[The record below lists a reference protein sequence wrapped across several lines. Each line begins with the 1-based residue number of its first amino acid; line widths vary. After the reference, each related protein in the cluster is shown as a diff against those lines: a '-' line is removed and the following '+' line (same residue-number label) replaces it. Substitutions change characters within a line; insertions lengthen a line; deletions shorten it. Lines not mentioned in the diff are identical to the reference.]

1 MELVAGVMGRLLPK
15 LGELLKKEYG
25 LQKGVREKIKSLSLE
40 LEVVHAVLRKIGDVP
55 LDQLDELVSLWVR
68 DVREASYDMEDI
80 VDTFLVRVDDHEP
93 IDPNIMLRHLRKKMG
108 GLFKKIK
115 ARRKI
120 SSLIQDMIKKL
131 EEVAARRGRY
141 TLDSIVAKPVAAK
154 TIDPRILNLYKR
166 ATELVGIDGPRD
178 ELINMLSFGA
188 NVDVPGK
195 NMKVVSVVGFGGLG
209 KTTLAKAVYDQ
220 LKPHFEHTAFVPVGQ
235 NPDVKKV
242 FRDILIG
249 LDKEKYTNSDL
260 MVLDEKQLMDELNEF
275 VEEKRYF
282 IVIDDIWDKTTWNLI
297 RGALQDSNC
306 GSRIIVTT
314 RISEVATH
322 AGEAYKKQPLSSD
335 NSEKLLYARLVDG
348 EGKYFDSP
356 SAEACDKIL
365 KKCGG
370 VPLAIITIASL
381 LASKPGVDWSEVY
394 NTIGFGHGGN
404 DDVDNT
410 RKILSFS
417 YYDLP
422 SHLKACLLY
431 LSVFLEDQVI
441 EKNSLI
447 RMWIAEG
454 FINEEQAAGIELY
467 ELGERCFNELINRSM
482 IQPVETDD
490 EGHVYGCRVHD
501 MVFDLIRS
509 VSSQEK
515 FVTVLDGDER
525 QKLPGTIARR
535 LALQHI
541 KEHNGGELA
550 NIAVGKLRSFIA
562 SQCNLGSSYPRI
574 IPVSLRVLQMVYCKE
589 GMLDYLG
596 SLHHLRYL
604 QLSYMGINE
613 LPREVRYLRFLQTM
627 DILNCANI
635 KELPEDV
642 GLLTQLVC
650 LRLAWEIRVPV
661 GLIGKLTAL
670 QELWMGPVA
679 AANDDDDD
687 AAVRIQFVKELGK
700 LRELR
705 ILDTYIDVK
714 SESNERAL
722 LESLGNLHNIRSLDI
737 GGSSVYNEH
746 GTRHEGL
753 LSCRHVQYLRLK
765 CFMFSEL
772 AACIESS
779 FAPNLSY
786 LEVEV
791 LVVKEQDMETLARLP
806 ELCCL
811 KLHSHDE
818 TKLVSIKIRTEGAA
832 YFRKLRILQIFGST
846 IWFDLYT
853 GGRCN
858 SSSAASA
865 IMPSLESLEFQVGV
879 RFLKD
884 EALLLSFD
892 RLLGF
897 EKLGRTS
904 LQKVTAYVHCG
915 GARISEVEKVEAAL
929 ERTAA
934 VHPKP
939 PTLQMIRLAQDDM
952 LSDDQEGKA
961 NPPSGN
967 KHCTKCGS
975 DYHVAK
981 DCRVPKHLIL
991 HYQRSLKEAKSST
1004 QPKYEAHLNHT
1015 LLRLHR
1021 RFEV

>member
-1 MELVAGVMGRLLPK
+1 MELVAGAMGSLLPK
-15 LGELLKKEYG
+15 LGELLKEEYG
-25 LQKGVREKIKSLSLE
+25 LQKGVREKIKSLSRE
-40 LEVVHAVLRKIGDVP
+40 LQVVHAVLREIGDVP
-55 LDQLDELVSLWVR
+55 SEQLDELVSLWVH

-80 VDTFLVRVDDHEP
+80 VDTFLVSVDDHEP
-93 IDPNIMLRHLRKKMG
+93 IDPNMLRRLRKKMG

-120 SSLIQDMIKKL
+120 SNLIQDISKKL
-131 EEVAARRGRY
+131 EEVAARRSRY
-141 TLDSIVAKPVAAK
+141 TLDSIIVAKPVAAN

-195 NMKVVSVVGFGGLG
+195 NMKVVSIVGFGGLG

-249 LDKEKYTNSDL
+249 LDKDKYTNSDL

-282 IVIDDIWDKTTWNLI
+282 IVIDDIWNKTTWNLI
-297 RGALQDSNC
+297 RSALQDSNC
-306 GSRIIVTT
+306 GSRVVVTT

-322 AGEAYKKQPLSSD
+322 AGEAYKMQPLSCD
-335 NSEKLLYARLVDG
+335 NSEKLLYARLADG

-356 SAEACDKIL
+356 SAEACEIFL

-394 NTIGFGHGGN
+394 NSIGFGHGGN
-404 DDVDNT
+404 DDVHNT

-431 LSVFLEDQVI
+431 LSIFLEDQVI

-454 FINEEQAAGIELY
+454 FINEEQAGIELY

-490 EGHVYGCRVHD
+490 EGHVYGCHVHD
-501 MVFDLIRS
+501 MVFDLFRS
-509 VSSQEK
+509 LSSQEN

-574 IPVSLRVLQMVYCKE
+574 IPVFLRVLQMVYCRE
-589 GMLDYLG
+589 GTMLDYLG
-596 SLHHLRYL
+596 SLLHLRYL

-613 LPREVRYLRFLQTM
+613 LPKEVRYLRFLQTL
-627 DILNCANI
+627 DLRNCADI
-635 KELPEDV
+635 KELPDDV

-650 LRLAWEIRVPV
+650 LRLAWDTRVPV

-670 QELWMGPVA
+670 QELWMGPA
-679 AANDDDDD
+679 AAAAPDDDDD
-687 AAVRIQFVKELGK
+687 VAAVTMQFVKELGK

-714 SESNERAL
+714 SESTERTL

-737 GGSSVYNEH
+737 GGSSVDNGRE
-746 GTRHEGL
+746 TRHAGL
-753 LSCRHVQYLRLK
+753 FSCRHVQYLRFK

-772 AACIESS
+772 TSCIELSL
-779 FAPNLSY
+779 APNLSY

-791 LVVKEQDMETLARLP
+791 LVVKEQDMDALARLP

-818 TKLVSIKIRTEGAA
+818 TKLASIKIRTEGAA

-858 SSSAASA
+858 TSSAAYA
-865 IMPSLESLEFQVGV
+865 IMPSIESFQVGV
-879 RFLKD
+879 RLLKD

-892 RLLGF
+892 MLLGF

-915 GARISEVEKVEAAL
+915 GARISEVDKVEAAL

-939 PTLQMIRLAQDDM
+939 LALQMIRLAQDDI
-952 LSDDQEGKA
+952 LSDNHEGKA
-961 NPPSGN
+961 NPPRGN

-981 DCRVPKHLIL
+981 DCRVPKRPIL
-991 HYQRSLKEAKSST
+991 RYQRTLKEAKSSAQKKNMKLT
-1004 QPKYEAHLNHT
+1004 
-1015 LLRLHR
+1015 
-1021 RFEV
+1021 

>member
-1 MELVAGVMGRLLPK
+1 MELVAGAMGSLLPK
-15 LGELLKKEYG
+15 LGELLKEEYG
-25 LQKGVREKIKSLSLE
+25 LQKGVREKIKSLSRE
-40 LEVVHAVLRKIGDVP
+40 LQVVHAVLRKIGDVP
-55 LDQLDELVSLWVR
+55 SEQLDELVSLWVH

-80 VDTFLVRVDDHEP
+80 VDTFLVSVDDHEP
-93 IDPNIMLRHLRKKMG
+93 IDPNMLRRLRKKMG

-120 SSLIQDMIKKL
+120 SNLIQDISKKL
-131 EEVAARRGRY
+131 EEVAARRSRY
-141 TLDSIVAKPVAAK
+141 TLDSIIVAKPVAAN

-188 NVDVPGK
+188 NVDVP
-195 NMKVVSVVGFGGLG
+195 
-209 KTTLAKAVYDQ
+209 
-220 LKPHFEHTAFVPVGQ
+220 VGQ

-249 LDKEKYTNSDL
+249 LDKDKYTNSDL

-282 IVIDDIWDKTTWNLI
+282 IVIDDIWNKTTWNLI

-306 GSRIIVTT
+306 GSRVVVTT

-322 AGEAYKKQPLSSD
+322 AGEAYKMQPLSCD
-335 NSEKLLYARLVDG
+335 NSEKLLYARLADG

-356 SAEACDKIL
+356 SAEACENFL

-394 NTIGFGHGGN
+394 NSIGFGHGGN
-404 DDVDNT
+404 DDVHNT

-431 LSVFLEDQVI
+431 LSIFLEDQVI

-454 FINEEQAAGIELY
+454 FINEEQAGIELY

-490 EGHVYGCRVHD
+490 EGHVYGCHVHD

-509 VSSQEK
+509 LSSQEN

-574 IPVSLRVLQMVYCKE
+574 IPVFLRVLQMVYCRE
-589 GMLDYLG
+589 GTMLDYLG
-596 SLHHLRYL
+596 SLLHLRYL

-613 LPREVRYLRFLQTM
+613 LPKEVRYLRFLQTL
-627 DILNCANI
+627 DLRNCADI
-635 KELPEDV
+635 KELPDDV

-650 LRLAWEIRVPV
+650 LRLAWDTRVPV

-670 QELWMGPVA
+670 QELWMGPA
-679 AANDDDDD
+679 AAAADDDDD
-687 AAVRIQFVKELGK
+687 DVAAVTMQFVKELGK

-714 SESNERAL
+714 SESTERTL

-737 GGSSVYNEH
+737 GGSSVDNGRE
-746 GTRHEGL
+746 TRLAGL
-753 LSCRHVQYLRLK
+753 FSCRHVQYLRFK

-772 AACIESS
+772 TSCIELSL
-779 FAPNLSY
+779 APNLSY

-791 LVVKEQDMETLARLP
+791 LVVKEQDMDALARLP

-818 TKLVSIKIRTEGAA
+818 TKLASIKICTEGAA

-846 IWFDLYT
+846 IWFDLYA

-858 SSSAASA
+858 TSSAAYA

-879 RFLKD
+879 RLLKD

-892 RLLGF
+892 MLLGF

-915 GARISEVEKVEAAL
+915 GAR
-929 ERTAA
+929 TAA

-939 PTLQMIRLAQDDM
+939 LALQMIRLAQDDI
-952 LSDDQEGKA
+952 LSDNHEGKA
-961 NPPSGN
+961 NPPRGN

-981 DCRVPKHLIL
+981 DCRVPKRLIL
-991 HYQRSLKEAKSST
+991 RYQRTLKEAKSSA
-1004 QPKYEAHLNHT
+1004 QKKK
-1015 LLRLHR
+1015 
-1021 RFEV
+1021 